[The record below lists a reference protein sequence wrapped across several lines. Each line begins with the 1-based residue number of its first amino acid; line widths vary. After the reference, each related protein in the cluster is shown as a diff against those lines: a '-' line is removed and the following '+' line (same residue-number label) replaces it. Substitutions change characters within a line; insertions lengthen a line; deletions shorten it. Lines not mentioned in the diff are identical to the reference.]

1 MTFAKWNLLTTSQK
15 EANSPIATPHEPVI
29 VNSDADV
36 QIVGNQE
43 LPAASEMSLVV
54 VEPDPAD
61 KGTFETI
68 NVLIFN
74 F

>member
-1 MTFAKWNLLTTSQK
+1 MTFAKWYLQTTSHQERK
-15 EANSPIATPHEPVI
+15 SPIATPHKPVI
-29 VNSDADV
+29 VNLDADV
-36 QIVGNQE
+36 QIAGNQE

-61 KGTFETI
+61 KGTFQTI